1 MAVPGAREETSLPTL
16 KAYGLG
22 PGRRFAPYATVAR
35 GRPSDCQYLD

>member
-1 MAVPGAREETSLPTL
+1 MAVPGAREETSLRTV

-22 PGRRFAPYATVAR
+22 LGRRFPRYATVAR